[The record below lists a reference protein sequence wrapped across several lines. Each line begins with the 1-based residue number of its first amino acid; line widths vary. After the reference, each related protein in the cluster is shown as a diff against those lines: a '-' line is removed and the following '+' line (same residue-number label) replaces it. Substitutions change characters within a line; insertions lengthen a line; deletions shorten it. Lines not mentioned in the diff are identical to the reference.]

1 MRCHHLKIIFLL
13 AIVSLYSSCGYEIPG
28 KDKHPEIPEFNGFD
42 KDLFVIDTLLTEVQ
56 LIGTEVQL
64 MATDKVAY
72 DSTDKFIY
80 LRKGDEWFLLDKDLK
95 IKQKINAEG
104 YFGGNKTFYDRK
116 EDEKY
121 RIIIYKYTY
130 PWEKAEKVKEL
141 QYLDYDSIVKN
152 YAVPKDENG
161 AYDLEEVT
169 KINKQYIDNQLG
181 VIEKIIPV
189 GFSSIVC
196 IGSKGEYFTEDY
208 KYNNYYDIEDYKTT
222 SYNYLGDDK
231 INDNLY
237 EFDWVT
243 LGNHGGGNHFVF
255 WFTPYGYRYYTFKIG
270 NDSIQFKWNTKSSR
284 QIIQLKDFWGDRV
297 LIYKDGEN
305 GGELYSIS
313 SMKK

>member
-42 KDLFVIDTLLTEVQ
+42 KDLFVVDTLLTEVQ
-56 LIGTEVQL
+56 LMGTH
-64 MATDKVAY
+64 KVIY
-72 DSTDKFIY
+72 DPTDKFIY

-130 PWEKAEKVKEL
+130 PWEKA
-141 QYLDYDSIVKN
+141 
-152 YAVPKDENG
+152 
-161 AYDLEEVT
+161 YDLEEVT

-208 KYNNYYDIEDYKTT
+208 KYNNYYDIENYKTT

-237 EFDWVT
+237 EFDWAT

-284 QIIQLKDFWGDRV
+284 QIIQLKDFWRDRV

>member
-1 MRCHHLKIIFLL
+1 MRFYLLKIACLL
-13 AIVSLYSSCGYEIPG
+13 VLLYLCSSCGYEIPG

-56 LIGTEVQL
+56 LMGTEVQL

-80 LRKGDEWFLLDKDLK
+80 LRKGDEWFLLDKDFK
-95 IKQKINAEG
+95 IKQKINAKG
-104 YFGGNKTFYDRK
+104 YFGGNKTFYDK
-116 EDEKY
+116 IEDKNKT
-121 RIIIYKYTY
+121 IIYKYTY

-141 QYLDYDSIVKN
+141 QYLDHDSIVKN
-152 YAVPKDENG
+152 YAIPKDENG
-161 AYDLEEVT
+161 AYDLEEIT

-189 GFSSIVC
+189 DFHSIVC

-208 KYNNYYDIEDYKTT
+208 KYNHYYEIEDTKTT
-222 SYNYLGDDK
+222 SYSYLGDDK

-237 EFDWVT
+237 EFDWVA
-243 LGNHGGGNHFVF
+243 LGNHGRGNHFVF
-255 WFTPYGYRYYTFKIG
+255 WFIPYGYRYYTFKIG

-284 QIIQLKDFWGDRV
+284 RIIQLKDLWDDRV

>member
-1 MRCHHLKIIFLL
+1 MRYYHLKTFFLL
-13 AIVSLYSSCGYEIPG
+13 AILSLYSSCGYEIPG

-42 KDLFVIDTLLTEVQ
+42 KNLFVVDTLLTEVQ
-56 LIGTEVQL
+56 LMG
-64 MATDKVAY
+64 TDKVIY

-80 LRKGDEWFLLDKDLK
+80 LRKGDEWFLLDKDFK
-95 IKQKINAEG
+95 IKQKINAKG
-104 YFGGNKTFYDRK
+104 DFGGNKTFYDRK

-141 QYLDYDSIVKN
+141 QYLDHDSIVKN

-161 AYDLEEVT
+161 AYDLEEIT

-189 GFSSIVC
+189 DFHSIVC
-196 IGSKGEYFTEDY
+196 IGSKREYFTEDY
-208 KYNNYYDIEDYKTT
+208 KYNNYYDIEDTKTT
-222 SYNYLGDDK
+222 SYSYLGDDK

-237 EFDWVT
+237 EFDWVA
-243 LGNHGGGNHFVF
+243 LGNHGRGNHFVF
-255 WFTPYGYRYYTFKIG
+255 WFIPYGYRYYTFKIG

-284 QIIQLKDFWGDRV
+284 QIIQLKDLWDDRV

>member
-1 MRCHHLKIIFLL
+1 MRFYLLKIACLL
-13 AIVSLYSSCGYEIPG
+13 VLLYLCSSCGYEIPG
-28 KDKHPEIPEFNGFD
+28 KDKHPEIPEFKGFD
-42 KDLFVIDTLLTEVQ
+42 KDLFVVDTLLTEVQ
-56 LIGTEVQL
+56 LMGTH
-64 MATDKVAY
+64 KVIY
-72 DSTDKFIY
+72 DPTDKFIY

-130 PWEKAEKVKEL
+130 PWKKAEKVKEL

-237 EFDWVT
+237 EFDWAT
-243 LGNHGGGNHFVF
+243 LGNHVEEG
-255 WFTPYGYRYYTFKIG
+255 
-270 NDSIQFKWNTKSSR
+270 
-284 QIIQLKDFWGDRV
+284 IILFFGLHLMVTDTILLR
-297 LIYKDGEN
+297 
-305 GGELYSIS
+305 
-313 SMKK
+313 

>member
-1 MRCHHLKIIFLL
+1 MRYYHLKTFFLL
-13 AIVSLYSSCGYEIPG
+13 AILSLYSSCGYEIPG

-56 LIGTEVQL
+56 LMGTEVQL
-64 MATDKVAY
+64 MATDKVVY

-80 LRKGDEWFLLDKDLK
+80 LRKGDEWFLLDKDFK
-95 IKQKINAEG
+95 IKQKINAKG
-104 YFGGNKTFYDRK
+104 YFGGNKTFYDK
-116 EDEKY
+116 IEDKNKT
-121 RIIIYKYTY
+121 IIYKYTY

-141 QYLDYDSIVKN
+141 QYLDHDSIVKN
-152 YAVPKDENG
+152 YAIPKDENG

-169 KINKQYIDNQLG
+169 KINKRYIDNQLG

-189 GFSSIVC
+189 DFHSIVC

-208 KYNNYYDIEDYKTT
+208 KYNHYYEIEDTKTT
-222 SYNYLGDDK
+222 SYSYLGDDK

-237 EFDWVT
+237 EFDWVA